1 MEQGYR
7 FSSFEVQSEK
17 KRGEDRRSCTW
28 SVPEDGCRLND
39 VQRREVEGDQRERA
53 VLTATQHVS

>member
-7 FSSFEVQSEK
+7 LSSFEVQSEK
-17 KRGEDRRSCTW
+17 KRGEDWKTCTW
-28 SVPEDGCRLND
+28 SVPEDRCRLNG
-39 VQRREVEGDQRERA
+39 VQGREVEEDQRERA